1 MSSYG
6 SNMERTL
13 EETPTWAVAAVCFV
27 LVVISIFIEQLIHLA
42 HKWLHKLH
50 KPALVEAL
58 EKVKAE
64 LMLLGFLSLLL
75 TVFQTPIS
83 SICVS
88 QKIGASWHPCN
99 KKEEKSA
106 DSGDNRRRLLGFL
119 DPDVV
124 VRRSLATK
132 GVDKS
137 QGKVAF
143 VSAYGIHQLHIFIFV
158 LAVFHI
164 LYCILTY
171 ALGRTKMRKWRQWE
185 DETKTLEYQ
194 YHNDPERFRFARDTS
209 FGRRHLKI
217 WSKSTILLWIVCF
230 FRQFFRSVT
239 KVDYMTLR
247 HGFIAAHL
255 APGSESRFD
264 FQKYVNRSLEDDFKV
279 VVGIS
284 PVLWFF
290 AVLFLMSNTHGWFAY
305 LWLPFIPLII
315 ILVVG
320 VKLQVIITQL
330 GLRIQDRG
338 DVVKGAPV
346 VQPGDDLFWFGSPRL
361 ILSLIHF
368 CLFQNAFQLA
378 FFIWSVYEFGIK
390 TCFHEKTEDI
400 VIRVVMGVII
410 QVLCSYV
417 TLPLY
422 ALVTQ
427 MGSNMRPT
435 IFNDRVATA
444 LKNWH
449 RTARRQTRHGTP
461 TSSRPQT
468 PTHGMSPVH
477 LLHNY
482 RSSTAP
488 DSLMNSPARN
498 SNFDTDQWDPEALNS
513 PSHHNFSSHGG
524 SSAAA
529 GHREAE
535 DQFQYNMSLRQQKP
549 PQQLQLEEEQEGGED
564 VVVAVRNIERVAAEE
579 MRLPPG
585 PGSIRTQHEM
595 NIGLSDFTFRKG

>member
-1 MSSYG
+1 M
-6 SNMERTL
+6 
-13 EETPTWAVAAVCFV
+13 
-27 LVVISIFIEQLIHLA
+27 
-42 HKWLHKLH
+42 
-50 KPALVEAL
+50 
-58 EKVKAE
+58 
-64 LMLLGFLSLLL
+64 
-75 TVFQTPIS
+75 
-83 SICVS
+83 
-88 QKIGASWHPCN
+88 
-99 KKEEKSA
+99 
-106 DSGDNRRRLLGFL
+106 
-119 DPDVV
+119 
-124 VRRSLATK
+124 
-132 GVDKS
+132 S

-171 ALGRTKMRKWRQWE
+171 ALGRTK
-185 DETKTLEYQ
+185 
-194 YHNDPERFRFARDTS
+194 
-209 FGRRHLKI
+209 
-217 WSKSTILLWIVCF
+217 VCF

>member
-1 MSSYG
+1 MAGGGDY
-6 SNMERTL
+6 ERTL

-27 LVVISIFIEQLIHLA
+27 LIVISIFIEHLIHLA
-42 HKWLHKLH
+42 HKSLHKLH

-64 LMLLGFLSLLL
+64 LMLLGFISLLL
-75 TVFQTPIS
+75 TVFQDPIS
-83 SICVS
+83 GICISKSV
-88 QKIGASWHPCN
+88 GATWHPCTS
-99 KKEEKSA
+99 KQEAEKEEEED
-106 DSGDNRRRLLGFL
+106 DSEDSHRRRLLLEFL
-119 DPDVV
+119 GP
-124 VRRSLATK
+124 VRRSLASK
-132 GVDKS
+132 GGDKCAD

-158 LAVFHI
+158 LGVFHI
-164 LYCILTY
+164 IYCILTY
-171 ALGRTKMRKWRQWE
+171 ILGRTKMRKWRAWE

-209 FGRRHLKI
+209 FGKRHMNM
-217 WSKSTILLWIVCF
+217 WSKSTILLWIGCF
-230 FRQFFRSVT
+230 FRQFFGSVT
-239 KVDYMTLR
+239 KVDYMALR
-247 HGFIAAHL
+247 HGFITAHL
-255 APGSESRFD
+255 APGSENRFD
-264 FQKYVNRSLEDDFKV
+264 FQKYVNRSLDDDFKV

-284 PVLWFF
+284 PALWFV
-290 AVLFLMSNTHGWFAY
+290 AVLLLLSNTHGWFAY

-320 VKLQVIITQL
+320 TKLQVIITQL

-346 VQPGDDLFWFGSPRL
+346 VQPGDDLFWFGKPRL
-361 ILSLIHF
+361 ILFLIHF

-400 VIRVVMGVII
+400 VLRIVMGVII

-417 TLPLY
+417 TLPLH

-449 RTARRQTRHGTP
+449 RTAKKHTKHGGAKSGSYTP
-461 TSSRPQT
+461 TSSRPGT
-468 PTHGMSPVH
+468 PTHGMSPAH
-477 LLHNY
+477 LLQNY

-488 DSLMNSPARN
+488 DSVMSSPARN
-498 SNFDTDQWDPEALNS
+498 SYDRWDPEALNS
-513 PSHHNFSSHGG
+513 PVHHHHYGG
-524 SSAAA
+524 RY
-529 GHREAE
+529 READE
-535 DQFQYNMSLRQQKP
+535 YQSNVSLR
-549 PQQLQLEEEQEGGED
+549 EQMEVED
-564 VVVAVRNIERVAAEE
+564 VVVAVRNQEARVPAAASAT
-579 MRLPPG
+579 RLPAG
-585 PGSIRTQHEM
+585 LGSVRMQHER
-595 NIGLSDFTFRKG
+595 NVAGLADFTFRN

>member
-1 MSSYG
+1 
-6 SNMERTL
+6 
-13 EETPTWAVAAVCFV
+13 
-27 LVVISIFIEQLIHLA
+27 
-42 HKWLHKLH
+42 
-50 KPALVEAL
+50 
-58 EKVKAE
+58 
-64 LMLLGFLSLLL
+64 MLLGFLSLLL
-75 TVFQTPIS
+75 TVFQSPIS

-88 QKIGASWHPCN
+88 REIGGTWHPCT
-99 KKEEKSA
+99 KKEEKAIWIS
-106 DSGDNRRRLLGFL
+106 
-119 DPDVV
+119 VV
-124 VRRSLATK
+124 DDEVF
-132 GVDKS
+132 VEMP

-158 LAVFHI
+158 LAFFHI
-164 LYCILTY
+164 LYCIITY
-171 ALGRTKMRKWRQWE
+171 ILGRTKMRKWRQWE

-209 FGRRHLKI
+209 FGRRHLKM
-217 WSKSTILLWIVCF
+217 WSKSTILLWIVSF

-284 PVLWFF
+284 PILWFF
-290 AVLFLMSNTHGWFAY
+290 AVLFLLSNTHGWLAY

-320 VKLQVIITQL
+320 TKLQVIITQL
-330 GLRIQDRG
+330 GLSIMDKSA
-338 DVVKGAPV
+338 VVKGAPV
-346 VQPGDDLFWFGSPRL
+346 VQPGDDLFWFGRPRL
-361 ILSLIHF
+361 ILFLIHF

-400 VIRVVMGVII
+400 VIRITMGVII

-417 TLPLY
+417 VLPLY

-435 IFNDRVATA
+435 IFNDRVASA

-449 RTARRQTRHGTP
+449 RTARRQTRHGGSHTP
-461 TSSRPQT
+461 TSSRPAT

-477 LLHNY
+477 LLQNY

-498 SNFDTDQWDPEALNS
+498 SNFDNDHWDPEALNS
-513 PSHHNFSSHGG
+513 PVHHHYSSHGG
-524 SSAAA
+524 G
-529 GHREAE
+529 GHRELEEFHDHNEFHHDA
-535 DQFQYNMSLRQQKP
+535 SLRDQ
-549 PQQLQLEEEQEGGED
+549 
-564 VVVAVRNIERVAAEE
+564 
-579 MRLPPG
+579 PG

-595 NIGLSDFTFRKG
+595 NIGLSDFTFR

>member
-106 DSGDNRRRLLGFL
+106 DSEREVF
-119 DPDVV
+119 VEM
-124 VRRSLATK
+124 
-132 GVDKS
+132 S

-171 ALGRTKMRKWRQWE
+171 ALGRTKVLFVN
-185 DETKTLEYQ
+185 ETPFFFCLYSFGF
-194 YHNDPERFRFARDTS
+194 YLLFRFLVCFTLFGDTS

>member
-1 MSSYG
+1 MADKA
-6 SNMERTL
+6 NMERTL

-27 LVVISIFIEQLIHLA
+27 LVVISIFIEHIIHLL

-75 TVFQTPIS
+75 TVFQSPIS

-88 QKIGASWHPCN
+88 REIGGTWHPCT
-99 KKEEKSA
+99 KKEEKASD
-106 DSGDNRRRLLGFL
+106 DSGENR
-119 DPDVV
+119 
-124 VRRSLATK
+124 
-132 GVDKS
+132 
-137 QGKVAF
+137 GKVAF

-158 LAVFHI
+158 LAFFHI
-164 LYCILTY
+164 LYCIITY
-171 ALGRTKMRKWRQWE
+171 ILGRTKMRKWRQWE

-209 FGRRHLKI
+209 FGRRHLKM
-217 WSKSTILLWIVCF
+217 WSKSTILLWIVSF

-284 PVLWFF
+284 PILWFF
-290 AVLFLMSNTHGWFAY
+290 AVLFLLSNTHGWLAY

-320 VKLQVIITQL
+320 TKLQVIITQL
-330 GLRIQDRG
+330 GLSIMDKSA
-338 DVVKGAPV
+338 VVKGAPV
-346 VQPGDDLFWFGSPRL
+346 VQPGDDLFWFGRPRL
-361 ILSLIHF
+361 ILFLIHF

-400 VIRVVMGVII
+400 VIRITMGVII

-417 TLPLY
+417 VLPLY

-435 IFNDRVATA
+435 IFNDRVASA

-449 RTARRQTRHGTP
+449 RTARRQTRHGGSHTP
-461 TSSRPQT
+461 TSSRPAT

-477 LLHNY
+477 LLQNY

-498 SNFDTDQWDPEALNS
+498 SNEF
-513 PSHHNFSSHGG
+513 HHD
-524 SSAAA
+524 A
-529 GHREAE
+529 
-535 DQFQYNMSLRQQKP
+535 SLRDQP
-549 PQQLQLEEEQEGGED
+549 GEDED
-564 VVVAVRNIERVAAEE
+564 VVVAVRNQELRGASASSET
-579 MRLPPG
+579 MQLPPG

-595 NIGLSDFTFRKG
+595 NIGLSDFTFR